1 MSTRIALSSTIYP
14 QECLRPVIT
23 AYQGLCS
30 VRILDE
36 TLTGYSIE
44 ISPEADLVD
53 EKQLA
58 DEFLNYLLD
67 LSLEKHLTELQED
80 NGTDRLSTS

>member
-1 MSTRIALSSTIYP
+1 MSTRIALSSAIYP
-14 QECLRPVIT
+14 HECLHPVIT

-30 VRILDE
+30 VRVLDE
-36 TLTGYSIE
+36 TPTGYSIE

-58 DEFLNYLLD
+58 NEFLNYLLD
-67 LSLEKHLTELQED
+67 LSLEKHLAEFQED
-80 NGTDRLSTS
+80 NGTDRLSTP

>member
-1 MSTRIALSSTIYP
+1 MSTQIALSSTIYP
-14 QECLRPVIT
+14 QECLYAVIT

-30 VRILDE
+30 VRVLNE
-36 TLTGYSIE
+36 SPTGYSIE
-44 ISPEADLVD
+44 ISREADIVD

-80 NGTDRLSTS
+80 NGTDSLSTT